1 MKTTH
6 TNCKGI
12 FKYFPNLYSKIYW
25 IDFVFLSFIT
35 LGSSTGTIVRPKV
48 HYARPPH
55 PPPDPPIPEASVL
68 GPETRHSLF
77 TPHCLAQAELEHT
90 KQRHSFPDRLVRSR
104 SSDIVCPGRR
114 PTSDPGLNRRV
125 AVEERDPAGAFAL
138 GPSSSPSKDSLK
150 GEVTCSSSAQ
160 CLGQLWCWQMLL
172 KNSIS
177 INKCFFCSQ
186 FQLFYLITY
195 LLVPNFDMLI
205 SIQRLR
211 IGKTVM
217 MRSLIATDH
226 GGKNVLCQPFPKV
239 RKQATW
245 SF

>member
-1 MKTTH
+1 M
-6 TNCKGI
+6 
-12 FKYFPNLYSKIYW
+12 
-25 IDFVFLSFIT
+25 
-35 LGSSTGTIVRPKV
+35 

-55 PPPDPPIPEASVL
+55 PPPDPPIPEASAL

-150 GEVTCSSSAQ
+150 GEVTSYR
-160 CLGQLWCWQMLL
+160 
-172 KNSIS
+172 N
-177 INKCFFCSQ
+177 INKR
-186 FQLFYLITY
+186 
-195 LLVPNFDMLI
+195 LLL
-205 SIQRLR
+205 LR
-211 IGKTVM
+211 VVCNN
-217 MRSLIATDH
+217 L
-226 GGKNVLCQPFPKV
+226 
-239 RKQATW
+239 
-245 SF
+245 